1 MGAGVVKSGGSSG
14 RRRGH
19 RRGKAAAMSEI
30 NVTPFVDVML
40 VLLIIF
46 MVAAPM
52 LTVGVPVK
60 LPETAA
66 TALPT
71 EQEEPLTISITS
83 DGRISIQ
90 NTEIEDDEMIPRLTA
105 IAAERT
111 SRKVFL
117 RADGSIPYERVAQV
131 MGALNAGGF
140 NEIGLVTDAEGP
152 SFGAAGTSNSET
164 GTDSGG

>member
-1 MGAGVVKSGGSSG
+1 MGGGVVKSGGGGGRRG
-14 RRRGH
+14 RRRGQ
-19 RRGKAAAMSEI
+19 AAAMSEI

-71 EQEEPLTISITS
+71 EQEEPLTISITAE
-83 DGRISIQ
+83 GRISIQ
-90 NTEIEDDEMIPRLTA
+90 NTEVADGEMIPKLTA

-140 NEIGLVTDAEGP
+140 NEIGLVTDGEGP
-152 SFGAAGTSNSET
+152 SFGAGAASDAATDT
-164 GTDSGG
+164 GSGG

>member
-1 MGAGVVKSGGSSG
+1 MGAAVGKKSGGGGRRG
-14 RRRGH
+14 RRRG
-19 RRGKAAAMSEI
+19 GAGQMSDI
-30 NVTPFVDVML
+30 NVTPFIDVML

-66 TALPT
+66 NALPT
-71 EQEEPLTISITS
+71 EQEEPLTITLTA
-83 DGRISIQ
+83 DGKLAIMT
-90 NTEIEDDEMIPRLTA
+90 TEVAEGELIPKLTA

-111 SRKVFL
+111 SKKVFL
-117 RADGSIPYERVAQV
+117 RADGAIPYEKVAQV

-140 NEIGLVTDAEGP
+140 NEIGLVTDAQGP
-152 SFGAAGTSNSET
+152 SFGADAVAPAGTD
-164 GTDSGG
+164 G

>member
-1 MGAGVVKSGGSSG
+1 
-14 RRRGH
+14 
-19 RRGKAAAMSEI
+19 
-30 NVTPFVDVML
+30 
-40 VLLIIF
+40 
-46 MVAAPM
+46 

-71 EQEEPLTISITS
+71 EQEEPLTITITS
-83 DGRISIQ
+83 DGSLALQ
-90 NTEIEDDEMIPRLTA
+90 NTPIGDAELLPKLEA
-105 IAAERT
+105 IARERT

-117 RADGSIPYERVAQV
+117 RADGSVSYERVAQV

-152 SFGAAGTSNSET
+152 SFGAGEASET
-164 GTDSGG
+164 ETDAGSGG

>member
-1 MGAGVVKSGGSSG
+1 MGAGVTKSAGGGGRRGRRSG
-14 RRRGH
+14 RS
-19 RRGKAAAMSEI
+19 AAMSEI
-30 NVTPFVDVML
+30 NITPMVDVML

-71 EQEEPLTISITS
+71 EQEEPLTITITA
-83 DGRISIQ
+83 DGSLAVQSTPIG
-90 NTEIEDDEMIPRLTA
+90 DEELLPKLEA
-105 IAAERT
+105 IAKERT

-117 RADGSIPYERVAQV
+117 RADGSVSYERVAQV

-140 NEIGLVTDAEGP
+140 NEIGLVTDAQGP
-152 SFGAAGTSNSET
+152 SFGGGAASDAET
-164 GTDSGG
+164 DAGSGG

>member
-1 MGAGVVKSGGSSG
+1 MGMGVSGSAGGG
-14 RRRGH
+14 RRR
-19 RRGKAAAMSEI
+19 RRGGRSAAMSEI
-30 NVTPFVDVML
+30 NITPMVDVML

-52 LTVGVPVK
+52 LTVGVPVNM
-60 LPETAA
+60 PNTAA

-71 EQEEPLTISITS
+71 EQEEPLTITLTA
-83 DGRISIQ
+83 DGLLLIQ
-90 NTEIEDDEMIPRLTA
+90 NDEYPDDQLIPKLTA

-131 MGALNAGGF
+131 MGALSAGGF

-152 SFGAAGTSNSET
+152 SFGN
-164 GTDSGG
+164 GG